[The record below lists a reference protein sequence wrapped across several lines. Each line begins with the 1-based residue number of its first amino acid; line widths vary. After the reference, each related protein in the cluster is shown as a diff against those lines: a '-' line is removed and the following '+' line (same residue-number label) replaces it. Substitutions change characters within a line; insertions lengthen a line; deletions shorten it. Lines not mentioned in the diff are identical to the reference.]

1 VTDRET
7 PERMRAEHAVTCPLI
22 NLQNA
27 TDRPLQLCIEP
38 WASVYSVPP
47 RVTYQLQ
54 LIGEAH
60 PQGLTIEVA
69 DEGVTVY
76 PETNGFRLSNG
87 TIVVDERP

>member
-7 PERMRAEHAVTCPLI
+7 PERKRAEHAAEWPPI

-27 TDRPLQLCIEP
+27 TARPLQVCLEP

-47 RVTYQLQ
+47 RATYQLQ
-54 LIGEAH
+54 LFGEAH
-60 PQGLTIEVA
+60 PRGLTIEVSE
-69 DEGVTVY
+69 EGVTVY
-76 PETNGFRLSNG
+76 PETSGFRLRNG